1 MAPHATS
8 LGMRPIIIPHLTR
21 GRQILNRQI
30 STIKLNDQRHASAPP
45 RETRVKAVLRPAM
58 ALLMVVQICV
68 SISAAKELP
77 DAPGGIVAVKTP
89 VVPATELISAPGPVE
104 ARTVHAKFFS
114 LALISTGSAFADS
127 YTTLFA
133 RQNWLAGKKGVCNL
147 EVESAYLYGT
157 HPTVARSYLVA
168 SAKSAGAI
176 AAAYYL
182 RKRHSRLW
190 SFALLTN
197 AAISLQGVTQNMIAC
212 N

>member
-1 MAPHATS
+1 M
-8 LGMRPIIIPHLTR
+8 
-21 GRQILNRQI
+21 
-30 STIKLNDQRHASAPP
+30 
-45 RETRVKAVLRPAM
+45 AVLIVA
-58 ALLMVVQICV
+58 QICV

-77 DAPGGIVAVKTP
+77 DAPSSIVAVKTP
-89 VVPATELISAPGPVE
+89 LVPATDLISTSRPVE
-104 ARTVHAKFFS
+104 TRTVDAKFFS

-133 RQNWLAGKKGVCNL
+133 RQNWLAGKKGVCNV

-168 SAKSAGAI
+168 SAKSASGI

-190 SFALLTN
+190 SFALLAN
-197 AAISLQGVTQNMIAC
+197 AAISLQGVTQNMVAC

>member
-1 MAPHATS
+1 MKS
-8 LGMRPIIIPHLTR
+8 
-21 GRQILNRQI
+21 
-30 STIKLNDQRHASAPP
+30 
-45 RETRVKAVLRPAM
+45 VLRSAM
-58 ALLMVVQICV
+58 ALLMVVQMCV

-77 DAPGGIVAVKTP
+77 DAPSAIVAVKTP
-89 VVPATELISAPGPVE
+89 VVPATELISAP
-104 ARTVHAKFFS
+104 RTVKTRTVNAKFFS

-133 RQNWLAGKKGVCNL
+133 RQNWLAEKKGVCNV

-168 SAKSAGAI
+168 SAKSASAI

-190 SFALLTN
+190 SLALLTN
-197 AAISLQGVTQNMIAC
+197 AAISLQGVTQNMVAC

>member
-1 MAPHATS
+1 
-8 LGMRPIIIPHLTR
+8 MRQFIIPDHKT
-21 GRQILNRQI
+21 LNRRLFQ
-30 STIKLNDQRHASAPP
+30 SPESQRQVDPQRDASASP
-45 RETRVKAVLRPAM
+45 RETRVKSVLHLAM
-58 ALLMVVQICV
+58 ALLVVVPMCV
-68 SISAAKELP
+68 ALSAAKELP
-77 DAPGGIVAVKTP
+77 DAPSSIVAVKTS
-89 VVPATELISAPGPVE
+89 VVPTTELISASRPVE
-104 ARTVHAKFFS
+104 TKTVDAKFFS

-133 RQNWLAGKKGVCNL
+133 RQNWLAGKKGVCNV

-168 SAKSAGAI
+168 SAKSASAI

-182 RKRHSRLW
+182 RKHHSRLW